1 MSWRNRDQARKRH
14 SSLQDPT
21 TRESTL
27 YTVSQPGNRSFILV
41 DGDPR
46 HYDSACQEILKDSE
60 FACIIFSHP
69 HEDHYGG
76 YLHAYAN
83 EQIPFSDTVFVPN
96 VESATDT
103 SNTPIDN
110 VCMLAGMTKTVLH
123 PRIEVEN
130 YLVAPVRALYPVRQ
144 KIVLY
149 SGKTNHE
156 TGDDPQFIGENL
168 TVNDRSILMYTVT
181 PGSTNEMGIFFTGD
195 SKVDIIS
202 GFMRSAFS
210 FKPNPRMAIYKM
222 QHHGAL
228 PDNETELCKLGF
240 TEQAKAVGLVYCLLK
255 VRLRTA
261 HMPFDEELQ
270 EIAKAAADHLWT
282 LVIRSHKVVEYMKL
296 LDSIMKELQTSRI
309 KNLTGPPEQGYV
321 FPVWLDSKYA
331 TFSDPEKHFK
341 DLNEALSGP
350 KFLEGWDTFLK
361 NHGTEEFMTYAHV
374 RGVYLFYSSFSSDLY
389 VVSANHQH
397 NHPRSEVLVGLALA
411 VRDQKR
417 RARLYVTNDKSLD
430 IDSLTKVVDAV
441 GNGTVQQLFSGNHLR
456 VSYLS
461 RRSYMSLTG
470 KSQGQQ
476 SHEQWTDRDIDKV
489 TEEITIAGPD
499 DQRQH
504 RAELNIW
511 LEQADSDMLL
521 MTKEYHLKY
530 SVHDSW
536 YYVYLERNEDGLF
549 WAIGE
554 KNNPRSTWI
563 DRKNVPIYKQ
573 GDFEVRCRAQRY
585 GFPSKFFEF
594 IYEGTYGHNFHYI
607 VDKETDNRLYHATN
621 GGIEFQPEKSNSSL
635 VLVNV
640 VPAPLKLKM
649 DMKSGD
655 GDLYGSHD
663 ETTLPPKVNASVGA
677 LTSSSQ
683 HSLRRAFELVNDLLK
698 DKTNPNIIE
707 TLSRLFGD
715 KSALIAAVQRLP
727 EALVNAGF
735 GRFEVD
741 LDESTATVD
750 SHPLDGEIIGSAVL
764 QLPKGEGKVDWVET
778 DMAGLAFQLK
788 SIVVKVDECHSPQVR
803 LTVASEAILK
813 NTGLRLNMAWKSS
826 ENETIISFSSTT
838 ISIKDLVTSLVSK
851 DFDPETILKGNIP
864 LITKSSTD
872 DPVPSM
878 GNITCQVHEVG
889 FSLTQPF
896 DLIDKY
902 DLTDIWLRTE
912 SSDWKEFLPIP
923 DESKAVK
930 NEVLL
935 KVLNPLHPKA
945 SRIATS
951 VKLAIPVPSNPQ
963 KVITAQFDAI
973 PLTRV
978 DKIMCIP
985 LLNNILDTVRV
996 QEAGLSVER
1005 VKGKWEFREW
1015 DFDLHIPVFDI
1026 IPGSL
1031 SLVDTLVKVKNFGKN
1046 EIQVKGEATFRSEK
1060 LQREAKVSLGLPTEN
1075 ELGYIVISSP
1085 NSLTLDDIFT
1095 IFGLGDLPDVPFLS
1109 RNTGIKLSYCDA
1121 KFEKPKEASITMLS
1135 STVKLRVQE
1144 LVVEPFKIQDIELSL
1159 SWQRGGDN
1167 NAKSATSFELS
1178 ALLLNIKS
1186 VITVKYDGGK
1196 KKMTASITPIT
1207 GSPMTAVDVLSFL
1220 IRGVDSPLHSALGSL
1235 EVKIVEA
1242 SLDLSTGSPSSFKL
1256 EMEDDACLQLPSATD
1271 TKPFT
1276 VGSIKVEYSKET
1288 SKLEVLAA
1296 LMVGG
1301 IKTNISLVTS
1311 TNSTFEERSVD
1322 FGITLEKGQKE
1333 LGLLALLAPVEIN
1346 NVEIPRPEGCPGFT
1360 VGTAKIKGKF
1370 VDKDQ
1375 RGLRFAQLNVH
1386 IEVARVL
1393 MSDWDVSLDYI
1404 HLDVDYNKS
1413 LADKAFSASVSG
1425 KLTIAGFCRDDDKLY
1440 RRKGLFGAP
1449 SQPAFR
1455 QEGKGQ
1461 DSLPSFIAEAAI
1473 DVKTSNLGM
1482 SLNRHKGEGSS
1493 TITVSLSFTVGSVTV
1508 QLARTRTRPNGA
1520 KNEDKLPWKTV
1531 LRLAVNTLPRP
1542 PPLPLIGQIEQPFS
1556 TQIYWTNSDIKIT
1569 EVEKSNSLAT
1579 FSQQKLLLSSRAED
1593 NSAFGQGLSFLL
1605 LGLSTAELAAGR

>member
-1 MSWRNRDQARKRH
+1 
-14 SSLQDPT
+14 
-21 TRESTL
+21 
-27 YTVSQPGNRSFILV
+27 
-41 DGDPR
+41 
-46 HYDSACQEILKDSE
+46 
-60 FACIIFSHP
+60 
-69 HEDHYGG
+69 
-76 YLHAYAN
+76 
-83 EQIPFSDTVFVPN
+83 
-96 VESATDT
+96 
-103 SNTPIDN
+103 
-110 VCMLAGMTKTVLH
+110 
-123 PRIEVEN
+123 
-130 YLVAPVRALYPVRQ
+130 
-144 KIVLY
+144 
-149 SGKTNHE
+149 
-156 TGDDPQFIGENL
+156 
-168 TVNDRSILMYTVT
+168 
-181 PGSTNEMGIFFTGD
+181 
-195 SKVDIIS
+195 
-202 GFMRSAFS
+202 
-210 FKPNPRMAIYKM
+210 
-222 QHHGAL
+222 
-228 PDNETELCKLGF
+228 
-240 TEQAKAVGLVYCLLK
+240 
-255 VRLRTA
+255 
-261 HMPFDEELQ
+261 
-270 EIAKAAADHLWT
+270 
-282 LVIRSHKVVEYMKL
+282 
-296 LDSIMKELQTSRI
+296 
-309 KNLTGPPEQGYV
+309 
-321 FPVWLDSKYA
+321 
-331 TFSDPEKHFK
+331 
-341 DLNEALSGP
+341 
-350 KFLEGWDTFLK
+350 
-361 NHGTEEFMTYAHV
+361 
-374 RGVYLFYSSFSSDLY
+374 
-389 VVSANHQH
+389 
-397 NHPRSEVLVGLALA
+397 
-411 VRDQKR
+411 
-417 RARLYVTNDKSLD
+417 
-430 IDSLTKVVDAV
+430 
-441 GNGTVQQLFSGNHLR
+441 
-456 VSYLS
+456 
-461 RRSYMSLTG
+461 
-470 KSQGQQ
+470 
-476 SHEQWTDRDIDKV
+476 
-489 TEEITIAGPD
+489 
-499 DQRQH
+499 
-504 RAELNIW
+504 
-511 LEQADSDMLL
+511 
-521 MTKEYHLKY
+521 
-530 SVHDSW
+530 
-536 YYVYLERNEDGLF
+536 
-549 WAIGE
+549 
-554 KNNPRSTWI
+554 
-563 DRKNVPIYKQ
+563 
-573 GDFEVRCRAQRY
+573 
-585 GFPSKFFEF
+585 
-594 IYEGTYGHNFHYI
+594 
-607 VDKETDNRLYHATN
+607 
-621 GGIEFQPEKSNSSL
+621 
-635 VLVNV
+635 
-640 VPAPLKLKM
+640 M

-735 GRFEVD
+735 GRFEI
-741 LDESTATVD
+741 L
-750 SHPLDGEIIGSAVL
+750 GSAVL

-878 GNITCQVHEVG
+878 GNITCPVHEVG

-896 DLIDKY
+896 DLIDEY

-978 DKIMCIP
+978 GDYDYQFRITSASDRVTIP
-985 LLNNILDTVRV
+985 DIVDAIGLTVRV

-1026 IPGSL
+1026 ISGSL
-1031 SLVDTLVKVKNFGKN
+1031 SLVDTLVKVENFGKN

-1060 LQREAKVSLGLPTEN
+1060 LQREVKVSLGLPTEN
-1075 ELGYIVISSP
+1075 GLGHIVISSP
-1085 NSLTLDDIFT
+1085 NSLTLADIFT
-1095 IFGLGDLPDVPFLS
+1095 IFDLGDLPDVPFLS

-1121 KFEKPKEASITMLS
+1121 KFEKPKEGSITMLS
-1135 STVKLRVQE
+1135 STAKLRVQE
-1144 LVVEPFKIQDIELSL
+1144 LVVEPFKMQDIELSL

-1186 VITVKYDGGK
+1186 VIMVKYDGGK

-1207 GSPMTAVDVLSFL
+1207 GLPMTVVDVLSFL
-1220 IRGVDSPLHSALGSL
+1220 IRGVDSPLHSALGSR
-1235 EVKIVEA
+1235 EVKIVET

-1256 EMEDDACLQLPSATD
+1256 EMKDDACLQLPSATD

-1301 IKTNISLVTS
+1301 IKTSISLVTS

-1322 FGITLEKGQKE
+1322 FGISLEKGPKE
-1333 LGLLALLAPVEIN
+1333 LGLLALLAAVEIN

-1360 VGTAKIKGKF
+1360 VGTARIKGKF
-1370 VDKDQ
+1370 FDKDQ
-1375 RGLRFAQLNVH
+1375 RGLKFAQLNVH
-1386 IEVARVL
+1386 TEVARVL
-1393 MSDWDVSLDYI
+1393 MSDWDMSLDYI

-1425 KLTIAGFCRDDDKLY
+1425 KLTITDSAEMTINYIDAKGFLELQASLSSVKKEKVKVKSILEWLAID
-1440 RRKGLFGAP
+1440 
-1449 SQPAFR
+1449 SI
-1455 QEGKGQ
+1455 E
-1461 DSLPSFIAEAAI
+1461 DSLPSFIAEATI

-1482 SLNRHKGEGSS
+1482 SLSRHKGEGSS
-1493 TITVSLSFTVGSVTV
+1493 NITVSLSFTVGSVTV
-1508 QLARTRTRPNGA
+1508 QLARTRTRTNGA
-1520 KNEDKLPWKTV
+1520 NNEDKLPWKTV

-1542 PPLPLIGQIEQPFS
+1542 PPLPLIGQIEQPLS
-1556 TQIYWTNSDIKIT
+1556 TQIYWTNSDITIT
-1569 EVEKSNSLAT
+1569 EVEKLNSLAT

-1605 LGLSTAELAAGR
+1605 LGLSAAELAAGR